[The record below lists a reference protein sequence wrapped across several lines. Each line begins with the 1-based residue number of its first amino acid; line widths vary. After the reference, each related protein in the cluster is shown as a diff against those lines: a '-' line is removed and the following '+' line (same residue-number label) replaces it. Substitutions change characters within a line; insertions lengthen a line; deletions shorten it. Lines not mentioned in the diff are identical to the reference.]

1 MLEFRMYNFGKEK
14 EIKIRKTNLSE
25 IIKKIEENRDK
36 NSKIIIEKGE
46 NNYEM

>member
-25 IIKKIEENRDK
+25 IINKIEENREK
-36 NSKIIIEKGE
+36 NNVKEKGE
-46 NNYEM
+46 KNYEL

>member
-46 NNYEM
+46 KNYEM